1 MRGARPG
8 GSTMKL
14 PRRTFLYLAAGA
26 AALPSVSRVAWAQ
39 IYPTRPVRIL
49 VGFAAGQ
56 AIDILV
62 RIVAQSLSD
71 QLGQQFVI
79 ENRPGAGGNL
89 AAEVVVRSPPDGH
102 TLLAVGMNNMINAT
116 LYERLSFNFIRDIAP
131 VGSILRAPQVMLVNP
146 SVPARTMSE
155 FITYAK
161 ANPGKINMASAG
173 IGSPT
178 HLSGELFKMMTGIN
192 MLHVPYRGSPAALT
206 DLIAGQ
212 VQVMFDNVASSLE
225 HIRTGRLRALAVTTT
240 TRWEGLPDIPTVSDV
255 VPGFETGGMAGI
267 GAPKGTPPEIVG
279 KLNKGINSAIADV
292 KVKTR
297 LVELGGTVLPGS
309 PGDFEKLI
317 AVETEKWAKVVKFSG
332 AKAE

>member
-1 MRGARPG
+1 M
-8 GSTMKL
+8 
-14 PRRTFLYLAAGA
+14 PRF
-26 AALPSVSRVAWAQ
+26 
-39 IYPTRPVRIL
+39 TR
-49 VGFAAGQ
+49 
-56 AIDILV
+56 D
-62 RIVAQSLSD
+62 S
-71 QLGQQFVI
+71 
-79 ENRPGAGGNL
+79 N
-89 AAEVVVRSPPDGH
+89 
-102 TLLAVGMNNMINAT
+102 
-116 LYERLSFNFIRDIAP
+116 FNFIRDIAP
-131 VGSILRAPQVMLVNP
+131 VASILRAPQVMLVNP
-146 SVPARTMSE
+146 SVAARTLPE

-178 HLSGELFKMMTGIN
+178 HLSGELFKMMTGLN

-212 VQVMFDNVASSLE
+212 VQVMFDNVASSIE
-225 HIRTGRLRALAVTTT
+225 HIRIGRLRALAVTTT

-267 GAPKGTPPEIVG
+267 GAPKGTPPEIVE

>member
-1 MRGARPG
+1 
-8 GSTMKL
+8 MKL
-14 PRRTFLYLAAGA
+14 PRRTFLHLAAGA

-39 IYPTRPVRIL
+39 SYPARPVRIL

-56 AIDILV
+56 AIDIIV

-89 AAEVVVRSPPDGH
+89 AAEVVVRSPADGY

-116 LYERLSFNFIRDIAP
+116 LYERLNFNFIRDIAP
-131 VGSILRAPQVMLVNP
+131 VASILRAPQVMLVNP
-146 SVPARTMSE
+146 SVAARTLPE

-178 HLSGELFKMMTGIN
+178 HLSGELFKMMTGLN

-212 VQVMFDNVASSLE
+212 VQVMFDNVASSIE
-225 HIRTGRLRALAVTTT
+225 HIRIGRLRALAVTTT

-267 GAPKGTPPEIVG
+267 GAPKGTPPELVE

>member
-1 MRGARPG
+1 
-8 GSTMKL
+8 MKF
-14 PRRTFLYLAAGA
+14 PRRTFLHLAAGA

-39 IYPTRPVRIL
+39 SYPTRPVRIL

-56 AIDILV
+56 AIDIIV

-89 AAEVVVRSPPDGH
+89 AAEVVVRSPADGY

-116 LYERLSFNFIRDIAP
+116 LYEKLNFNFIRDIAP
-131 VGSILRAPQVMLVNP
+131 VASILRAPQVMLVNP
-146 SVPARTMSE
+146 SVPARTMPE

-212 VQVMFDNVASSLE
+212 VQVMFDNVASSIE
-225 HIRTGRLRALAVTTT
+225 HIRIGRLRALAVTTT
-240 TRWEGLPDIPTVSDV
+240 TRWEGLPDIPTVSDY

-267 GAPKGTPPEIVG
+267 GTPKGTPPEIVE

-309 PGDFEKLI
+309 SGDFEKLI
-317 AVETEKWAKVVKFSG
+317 AIETEKWAKVVKFSG

>member
-1 MRGARPG
+1 
-8 GSTMKL
+8 MKL
-14 PRRTFLYLAAGA
+14 PRRTFLHLAAGA

-39 IYPTRPVRIL
+39 SYPARPVRIL

-56 AIDILV
+56 AIDIIV

-89 AAEVVVRSPPDGH
+89 AAEVVVRSPPDGY

-116 LYERLSFNFIRDIAP
+116 LYERLNFNFIRDIAP
-131 VGSILRAPQVMLVNP
+131 VASILRAPQVMLVNP
-146 SVPARTMSE
+146 SVPARTMPE

-212 VQVMFDNVASSLE
+212 VQVMFDNVASSIE
-225 HIRTGRLRALAVTTT
+225 HIRIGRLRALAVTTT

-267 GAPKGTPPEIVG
+267 GAPKGTPPEIVE

-317 AVETEKWAKVVKFSG
+317 VVETEKWAKVVKFSG

>member
-1 MRGARPG
+1 
-8 GSTMKL
+8 MKL
-14 PRRTFLYLAAGA
+14 PRRTFLHLAVGA

-39 IYPTRPVRIL
+39 SYPTRPVRIL

-56 AIDILV
+56 AIDIIV

-89 AAEVVVRSPPDGH
+89 AAEVVVRSPPDGY

-131 VGSILRAPQVMLVNP
+131 VASILRAPQVMLVNP

-178 HLSGELFKMMTGIN
+178 HLSGELFKMMTDIN

-212 VQVMFDNVASSLE
+212 VQVMFDNVASSIE
-225 HIRTGRLRALAVTTT
+225 HIRIGRLRALAVTTT
-240 TRWEGLPDIPTVSDV
+240 TRWEWSAPPT
-255 VPGFETGGMAGI
+255 
-267 GAPKGTPPEIVG
+267 
-279 KLNKGINSAIADV
+279 
-292 KVKTR
+292 
-297 LVELGGTVLPGS
+297 
-309 PGDFEKLI
+309 
-317 AVETEKWAKVVKFSG
+317 
-332 AKAE
+332 

>member
-1 MRGARPG
+1 
-8 GSTMKL
+8 MKL
-14 PRRTFLYLAAGA
+14 ARRTFLHLAAGA

-39 IYPTRPVRIL
+39 SYPTRPVRIL

-56 AIDILV
+56 AIDIIV

-89 AAEVVVRSPPDGH
+89 AAEVVVRSPADGY

-131 VGSILRAPQVMLVNP
+131 VASILRAPQVMLVNP
-146 SVPARTMSE
+146 SVPARTMPE

-225 HIRTGRLRALAVTTT
+225 HIRSGRLRALAVTTT
-240 TRWEGLPDIPTVSDV
+240 TRWEGLPDIPTVSDY

-267 GAPKGTPPEIVG
+267 GTPKGTPPEIVE

>member
-1 MRGARPG
+1 
-8 GSTMKL
+8 MKL

-26 AALPSVSRVAWAQ
+26 AALPSVPRVAWAQ
-39 IYPTRPVRIL
+39 SYPARPVRIL

-89 AAEVVVRSPPDGH
+89 AAEVVVRSPPDGY

-131 VGSILRAPQVMLVNP
+131 VASILRAPQVMLVNP
-146 SVPARTMSE
+146 SVPAGTMSE

-173 IGSPT
+173 VGSPT

-212 VQVMFDNVASSLE
+212 VQVMFDNVTSSLE

-255 VPGFETGGMAGI
+255 LPGFETGGMAGI
-267 GAPKGTPPEIVG
+267 GAPKGTPAEIIG
-279 KLNKGINSAIADV
+279 KLNKGINSAIADG

-297 LVELGGTVLPGS
+297 LVDLGGTVLPGS
-309 PGDFEKLI
+309 PADFEKLI

>member
-1 MRGARPG
+1 
-8 GSTMKL
+8 MKL
-14 PRRTFLYLAAGA
+14 PRRTFLHLAAGA

-39 IYPTRPVRIL
+39 SYPTRPVRIL

-56 AIDILV
+56 AIDIIV

-89 AAEVVVRSPPDGH
+89 AAEVVVRSPPDGY

-131 VGSILRAPQVMLVNP
+131 VASILRAPQVMLVNP
-146 SVPARTMSE
+146 SVPARTMPE

-225 HIRTGRLRALAVTTT
+225 HIRSGRLRALAVTTT
-240 TRWEGLPDIPTVSDV
+240 TRWEGLPDIPTVSDY

-267 GAPKGTPPEIVG
+267 GTPKGTPPEIVE

-297 LVELGGTVLPGS
+297 LVN
-309 PGDFEKLI
+309 
-317 AVETEKWAKVVKFSG
+317 G
-332 AKAE
+332 ASRLARRLRKADRR

>member
-1 MRGARPG
+1 
-8 GSTMKL
+8 MKL
-14 PRRTFLYLAAGA
+14 PRRTFLHLAAGA

-39 IYPTRPVRIL
+39 SYPTRPVRIL

-56 AIDILV
+56 AIDIIV

-89 AAEVVVRSPPDGH
+89 AAEVVVRSPPDGN

-116 LYERLSFNFIRDIAP
+116 LYERLNFNFIRDIAP
-131 VGSILRAPQVMLVNP
+131 VASILRAPQVMLVNP
-146 SVPARTMSE
+146 SVAARTLPE

-173 IGSPT
+173 IGRPT

-212 VQVMFDNVASSLE
+212 VQVMFDNVASSIE
-225 HIRTGRLRALAVTTT
+225 HIRIGRLRALAVTTT

-267 GAPKGTPPEIVG
+267 GAPKGTPPEIVE

>member
-1 MRGARPG
+1 
-8 GSTMKL
+8 MKL
-14 PRRTFLYLAAGA
+14 PRRTFLYVAASA

-39 IYPTRPVRIL
+39 SYPARPVRIL

-79 ENRPGAGGNL
+79 DNRPGAGGNL
-89 AAEVVVRSPPDGH
+89 AAEVVVRSPPDGY

-131 VGSILRAPQVMLVNP
+131 VASILRAPQVMLVNP

-173 IGSPT
+173 VGSPT
-178 HLSGELFKMMTGIN
+178 HLSGELFRMMTGIN

-267 GAPKGTPPEIVG
+267 GAPKGTPPEIVE
-279 KLNKGINSAIADV
+279 KLNKGINSAIADG

>member
-1 MRGARPG
+1 M
-8 GSTMKL
+8 
-14 PRRTFLYLAAGA
+14 PRF
-26 AALPSVSRVAWAQ
+26 
-39 IYPTRPVRIL
+39 TR
-49 VGFAAGQ
+49 
-56 AIDILV
+56 D
-62 RIVAQSLSD
+62 S
-71 QLGQQFVI
+71 
-79 ENRPGAGGNL
+79 
-89 AAEVVVRSPPDGH
+89 
-102 TLLAVGMNNMINAT
+102 
-116 LYERLSFNFIRDIAP
+116 SFNFIRDIAP
-131 VGSILRAPQVMLVNP
+131 VASILRAPQVMLVNP
-146 SVPARTMSE
+146 SVPARTMPE

-225 HIRTGRLRALAVTTT
+225 HIRSGRLRALAVTTT
-240 TRWEGLPDIPTVSDV
+240 TRWEGLPDIPTVSDY

-267 GAPKGTPPEIVG
+267 GTPKGTPPEIVE

-317 AVETEKWAKVVKFSG
+317 AAETEKWAKVVKFSG

>member
-1 MRGARPG
+1 
-8 GSTMKL
+8 MKL

-56 AIDILV
+56 AIDIIV
-62 RIVAQSLSD
+62 RLVAQSLSD

-173 IGSPT
+173 VGSPT

>member
-1 MRGARPG
+1 
-8 GSTMKL
+8 MKL
-14 PRRTFLYLAAGA
+14 ARRTFLHLAAGA

-39 IYPTRPVRIL
+39 SYPTRPVRIL

-56 AIDILV
+56 AIDIIV

-89 AAEVVVRSPPDGH
+89 AAEVVVRSPTDGY

-131 VGSILRAPQVMLVNP
+131 VASILRAPQVMLVNP
-146 SVPARTMSE
+146 SVPARTMPE

-212 VQVMFDNVASSLE
+212 VQVMFDNVASSIE
-225 HIRTGRLRALAVTTT
+225 HIRIGRLRALAVTTT
-240 TRWEGLPDIPTVSDV
+240 TRWEGLPDIPTVSDY

-267 GAPKGTPPEIVG
+267 GTPKGTPPEIVE

>member
-1 MRGARPG
+1 
-8 GSTMKL
+8 MKL

-56 AIDILV
+56 AIDIIV
-62 RIVAQSLSD
+62 RLVAQSLSD

-267 GAPKGTPPEIVG
+267 GAPKGTPPEIIG
-279 KLNKGINSAIADV
+279 KLNMGINSAIADG

>member
-1 MRGARPG
+1 
-8 GSTMKL
+8 MKF
-14 PRRTFLYLAAGA
+14 PRRTFLHLAAGA

-39 IYPTRPVRIL
+39 SYPTRPVRIL

-56 AIDILV
+56 AIDIIV

-89 AAEVVVRSPPDGH
+89 AAEVVVRSPADGY

-116 LYERLSFNFIRDIAP
+116 LYERLNFNFIRDIAP
-131 VGSILRAPQVMLVNP
+131 VASILRAPQVMLVNP
-146 SVPARTMSE
+146 SVPARTMPE

-178 HLSGELFKMMTGIN
+178 HLSGELFKMMTGLN

-212 VQVMFDNVASSLE
+212 VQVMFDNVASSIE
-225 HIRTGRLRALAVTTT
+225 HIRIGRLRALAVTTT
-240 TRWEGLPDIPTVSDV
+240 TRWEGLPDIPTVSDY

-267 GAPKGTPPEIVG
+267 GTPKGTPPEIVE

-309 PGDFEKLI
+309 SGDFEKLI
-317 AVETEKWAKVVKFSG
+317 AIETEKWAKVVKFSG

>member
-1 MRGARPG
+1 
-8 GSTMKL
+8 MKL

-39 IYPTRPVRIL
+39 SYPARPVRIL

-71 QLGQQFVI
+71 QLGAQFVI

-131 VGSILRAPQVMLVNP
+131 VASILRAPQVMLVNP

-173 IGSPT
+173 VGSPT

-206 DLIAGQ
+206 DLIAGTGPGDVRQ
-212 VQVMFDNVASSLE
+212 RGVFARAHQDRAVA
-225 HIRTGRLRALAVTTT
+225 RA
-240 TRWEGLPDIPTVSDV
+240 
-255 VPGFETGGMAGI
+255 GGDDDD
-267 GAPKGTPPEIVG
+267 P
-279 KLNKGINSAIADV
+279 
-292 KVKTR
+292 
-297 LVELGGTVLPGS
+297 LGGS
-309 PGDFEKLI
+309 PRHPDRERCRAGFRDRRH
-317 AVETEKWAKVVKFSG
+317 G
-332 AKAE
+332 RHRRAEGHASRHRREAQ

>member
-1 MRGARPG
+1 
-8 GSTMKL
+8 MKL

-26 AALPSVSRVAWAQ
+26 AAVPSVSRVAWAQ
-39 IYPTRPVRIL
+39 SYPARPVRIL

-131 VGSILRAPQVMLVNP
+131 VASILRAPQVMLVNP

-173 IGSPT
+173 VGSPT

-267 GAPKGTPPEIVG
+267 GAPKGTPPEIVE
-279 KLNKGINSAIADV
+279 KLNKGINSAIADG

-317 AVETEKWAKVVKFSG
+317 AVETEKWANVVKFSG
-332 AKAE
+332 VKAE

>member
-1 MRGARPG
+1 
-8 GSTMKL
+8 MKL
-14 PRRTFLYLAAGA
+14 PRRTFLHLAAGA

-39 IYPTRPVRIL
+39 SYPARPVRIL

-89 AAEVVVRSPPDGH
+89 AAEVVVRSPPDGY

-116 LYERLSFNFIRDIAP
+116 LYERLNFNFIRDIAP
-131 VGSILRAPQVMLVNP
+131 VASILRAPQVMLVNP
-146 SVPARTMSE
+146 SVAARTLPE

-178 HLSGELFKMMTGIN
+178 HLSGELFKMMTGLN

-212 VQVMFDNVASSLE
+212 VQVMFDNVASSIE
-225 HIRTGRLRALAVTTT
+225 HIRIGRLRALAVTTT

-267 GAPKGTPPEIVG
+267 GAPKGTPPEIVE

>member
-1 MRGARPG
+1 
-8 GSTMKL
+8 MKL
-14 PRRTFLYLAAGA
+14 PRRTFLHLAAGA

-39 IYPTRPVRIL
+39 SYPTRPVRIL

-56 AIDILV
+56 AIDIIV

-89 AAEVVVRSPPDGH
+89 AAEVVVRSPPDGY

-116 LYERLSFNFIRDIAP
+116 LYERLNFNFIRDIAP

-178 HLSGELFKMMTGIN
+178 HLSGELFKMMTGLN

-212 VQVMFDNVASSLE
+212 VQVMFDNVASSIE
-225 HIRTGRLRALAVTTT
+225 HIRIGRLRALAVTTT

-267 GAPKGTPPEIVG
+267 GAPKGTPPEIVE

-317 AVETEKWAKVVKFSG
+317 VVETEKWAKVVKFSG

>member
-1 MRGARPG
+1 
-8 GSTMKL
+8 MKL
-14 PRRTFLYLAAGA
+14 PRRTFLHLAAGA

-39 IYPTRPVRIL
+39 SYPTRPVRIL

-56 AIDILV
+56 AIDIIV

-89 AAEVVVRSPPDGH
+89 AAEVVVRSPPDGY

-131 VGSILRAPQVMLVNP
+131 VASILRAPQVMLVNP
-146 SVPARTMSE
+146 SVPARTMPE

-225 HIRTGRLRALAVTTT
+225 HIRSGRLRALAVTTT
-240 TRWEGLPDIPTVSDV
+240 TRWEGLPDIPTVSDY

-267 GAPKGTPPEIVG
+267 GTPKGTPPEIVE

-317 AVETEKWAKVVKFSG
+317 VVETEKWAKVVKFSG